1 MRPIKCIWKNMTENS
16 FCIAVLPKQMA
27 SERLLLPLILS
38 VPTSIGSK
46 LSIRKYEIHE
56 IRTYNC
62 QKIRQID
69 RISALFSQNVNKL
82 SRTFRLIFVCYPKL
96 VGTVGSFKKRRK
108 LQFFSRLKMSEFY
121 FCHKVNQKCMHCRK
135 SILDM
140 PHWFV
145 SLFWLTYI
153 MQQQSHFLV
162 VIEWLLKKL
171 SHSCIENM
179 CISS

>member
-1 MRPIKCIWKNMTENS
+1 MTENS

-56 IRTYNC
+56 IRTYNFC

-82 SRTFRLIFVCYPKL
+82 SRTFR
-96 VGTVGSFKKRRK
+96 
-108 LQFFSRLKMSEFY
+108 
-121 FCHKVNQKCMHCRK
+121 
-135 SILDM
+135 
-140 PHWFV
+140 
-145 SLFWLTYI
+145 
-153 MQQQSHFLV
+153 FL
-162 VIEWLLKKL
+162 
-171 SHSCIENM
+171 
-179 CISS
+179 